1 MDRTIMKSELVNGG
15 LQRRYQFQNGYGA
28 SVINHKGS
36 YGYPN
41 KWELAV
47 TNSDGG
53 LCYDTPITDDVIGH
67 LSEEQVLETLEQI
80 KAL

>member
-1 MDRTIMKSELVNGG
+1 MTNIMKSELVNGG
-15 LQRRYQFQNGYGA
+15 LQRKYQFGNGYGA

-47 TNSDGG
+47 LDFDGA
-53 LCYDTPITDDVIGH
+53 LCYNTPITDDVLGH
-67 LSEEQVLETLEQI
+67 LSEDEVQETLEQI

>member
-1 MDRTIMKSELVNGG
+1 MTRTIMKSELVNGG

-36 YGYPN
+36 YGYPE

-47 TNSDGG
+47 TQDGD
-53 LCYDTPITDDVIGH
+53 LCYTTPITDDVIGH
-67 LSEEQVLETLEQI
+67 LTEEQVLEKLEEI

>member
-1 MDRTIMKSELVNGG
+1 MSNIIMKSELVNGG
-15 LQRRYQFQNGYGA
+15 LQRKYQFGNGYGA

-53 LCYDTPITDDVIGH
+53 LCYDTPITDDVLGH
-67 LSEEQVLETLEQI
+67 LSEAQVMSTLEQI